1 VLFACVLPSTVQS
14 SIALTSIAQG
24 NVAGAIC
31 AATASNL
38 AGIVLTPILFTALAR
53 MHGGATNIS
62 GIGQIVLQL
71 LVPFLL
77 GHLLRPA
84 IGSWAERNRPIL
96 AITDR
101 GSILIVVYTSFSAAV
116 VHGIWH
122 QVPVRSME
130 SLGAIVASLLA
141 IALLTTIAATR
152 TAGLAKADEVAV
164 VFCGSQKSL
173 VSGVPI
179 ASALFSGPAAGVML
193 LPIMLYYPMQLLVGA
208 GLARWYAARTD

>member
-1 VLFACVLPSTVQS
+1 
-14 SIALTSIAQG
+14 
-24 NVAGAIC
+24 
-31 AATASNL
+31 
-38 AGIVLTPILFTALAR
+38 
-53 MHGGATNIS
+53 M
-62 GIGQIVLQL
+62 
-71 LVPFLL
+71 
-77 GHLLRPA
+77 
-84 IGSWAERNRPIL
+84 
-96 AITDR
+96 
-101 GSILIVVYTSFSAAV
+101 VYTSFSAAV